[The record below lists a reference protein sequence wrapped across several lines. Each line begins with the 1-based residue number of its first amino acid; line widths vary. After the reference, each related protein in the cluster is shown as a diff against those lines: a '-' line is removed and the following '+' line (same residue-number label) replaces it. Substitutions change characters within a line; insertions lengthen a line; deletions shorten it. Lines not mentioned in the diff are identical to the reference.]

1 LLNTFL
7 SKITLYA
14 ASLDSN
20 YTACRKNL
28 IMVISSSHNYS
39 KSDFD
44 IVNINTA
51 NKINVK
57 RFTQNG
63 QIQIYQSSYRGSYP
77 SIIRDSLRNAA
88 LGRKVL
94 LIQFMK
100 GGVKQGV
107 DNAVKL
113 CGNLTWVRSSHSYD
127 EYNQEEIENNKNLKQ
142 SIHESTLE
150 LWDFCKKEL
159 VSGQNDQ
166 IILDE
171 IFLAI
176 EMKIIDKDELISTLE
191 NRFISGDVILTG
203 TYIPK
208 DLFLMANQIT
218 ELRS

>member
-1 LLNTFL
+1 
-7 SKITLYA
+7 
-14 ASLDSN
+14 
-20 YTACRKNL
+20 
-28 IMVISSSHNYS
+28 MSSSHIYS
-39 KSDFD
+39 KSNLNVVDK
-44 IVNINTA
+44 NNA
-51 NKINVK
+51 NKIHLK
-57 RFTQNG
+57 KFTQNG

-107 DNAVKL
+107 NNAVTL

-127 EYNQEEIENNKNLKQ
+127 QYNSEAIENNKTLKK
-142 SIHESTLE
+142 SIYESTVE
-150 LWDFCKKEL
+150 LWNFCKREL
-159 VSGQNDQ
+159 QSGENDQ

-176 EMKIIDKDELISTLE
+176 DMKIIDKDDLISTLE

-203 TYIPK
+203 TDIPK
-208 DLFLMANQIT
+208 DLLLMANQIT

>member
-1 LLNTFL
+1 
-7 SKITLYA
+7 
-14 ASLDSN
+14 
-20 YTACRKNL
+20 
-28 IMVISSSHNYS
+28 MVISSSHIYS
-39 KSDFD
+39 KNNLDV
-44 IVNINTA
+44 VNINTA
-51 NKINVK
+51 KKNNVK
-57 RFTQNG
+57 KITQNG
-63 QIQIYQSSYRGSYP
+63 QIQIYQSAFRGSYT

-107 DNAVKL
+107 GNAERL
-113 CGNLTWVRSSHSYD
+113 CGNLTWVRSSHSFD
-127 EYNQEEIENNKNLKQ
+127 QYNSEAIKNDKNLKR

-150 LWDFCKKEL
+150 LWNFCKKEL
-159 VSGQNDQ
+159 QSGENDQ

-176 EMKIIDKDELISTLE
+176 DMKIIDKDDLISTLE

-203 TYIPK
+203 TDIPK
-208 DLFLMANQIT
+208 DLLLMANQIT

>member
-1 LLNTFL
+1 
-7 SKITLYA
+7 
-14 ASLDSN
+14 
-20 YTACRKNL
+20 
-28 IMVISSSHNYS
+28 MVNSSSHIYS
-39 KSDFD
+39 KDNLDF
-44 IVNINTA
+44 VNINTA
-51 NKINVK
+51 NKFKVK

-63 QIQIYQSSYRGSYP
+63 QIQIYKSSYRGSSP

-107 DNAVKL
+107 ENAVRL
-113 CGNLTWVRSSHSYD
+113 CGNLTWLRSSHSYD
-127 EYNQEEIENNKNLKQ
+127 QYDSEAFNNKNLKK

-150 LWDFCKKEL
+150 LWNFCKREL
-159 VSGQNDQ
+159 QTGENDQ

-171 IFLAI
+171 IFLAVD
-176 EMKIIDKDELISTLE
+176 MKIIDKDDLISTLE

-203 TYIPK
+203 TDIPK
-208 DLFLMANQIT
+208 DFLLMANQIT